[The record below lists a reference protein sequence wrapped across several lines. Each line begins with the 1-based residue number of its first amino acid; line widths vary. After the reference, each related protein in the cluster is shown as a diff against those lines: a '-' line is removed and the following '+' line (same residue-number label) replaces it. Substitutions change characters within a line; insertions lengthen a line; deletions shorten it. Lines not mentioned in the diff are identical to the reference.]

1 MTEIIFSGTSE
12 LPSLADERSNA
23 VSNLKMN
30 QLDETAI
37 VTLKKEI
44 STSEME
50 QLKVTGPKF
59 INMTTYASRDRSPD
73 DFRTY
78 L

>member
-1 MTEIIFSGTSE
+1 
-12 LPSLADERSNA
+12 
-23 VSNLKMN
+23 MN

-44 STSEME
+44 SSSEME